1 MQQKQKV
8 ETVFSQFNAN
18 KSSWNQPFNQ
28 CLFLNYDTTAPV
40 KISANQSI
48 PPATTTFGNIYPS
61 QLCIGLNVG
70 EVNATDFT
78 FDFGGSTG
86 ANLHIIFTKY
96 L

>member
-1 MQQKQKV
+1 MKRV
-8 ETVFSQFNAN
+8 ETVFTQVNSN

-28 CLFLNYDTTAPV
+28 CLFLNYDTTAGV

-48 PPATTTFGNIYPS
+48 PPAIITGGFVYPS
-61 QLCIGLNVG
+61 QMCISLNVG
-70 EVNATDFT
+70 EINATDFT